1 MEKVIDYFQERKLY
15 PSVSFPQLTPA
26 ENDEVLRQIGL
37 PDEQRKLNTNA
48 EEVING
54 TLRKMNHTSPSS
66 LGFNLNLGLI
76 NEMNNAKGKEENEEI
91 MTVRIRKG
99 TEEAIGTVT
108 IKGDDEYGTIKF
120 LGTIKR
126 NDGGTPEIERDYLP
140 EWMSNCGTLRIS
152 REEFM
157 TGKISSIPTS
167 PNVDFS
173 FLYSKNPEQ
182 WEINI
187 LSLENGEW
195 NEGMNKVAF
204 GKYKKE
210 RPALKGVFSETSNSK
225 KAQKNRKSSN
235 RRSSKFV
242 TPSPEI
248 PKKKRVFH
256 RKSMGVSPESQ
267 IKLHSRITKKESNKT
282 VMK

>member
-54 TLRKMNHTSPSS
+54 TLRKMNHSS
-66 LGFNLNLGLI
+66 SSNLGFHLNLGLI
-76 NEMNNAKGKEENEEI
+76 NEVNNNTNGKEENHEEI

-108 IKGDDEYGTIKF
+108 IKGDEEYGTIKF
-120 LGTIKR
+120 LGTIKI
-126 NDGGTPEIERDYLP
+126 NDGGTPQIERDYLP

-152 REEFM
+152 REEFK
-157 TGKISSIPTS
+157 TGKISSIPQS

-210 RPALKGVFSETSNSK
+210 RPALKGIFSETSNSK
-225 KAQKNRKSSN
+225 KAQKNRKSN
-235 RRSSKFV
+235 RRSSKFI

-256 RKSMGVSPESQ
+256 RKSMGVSPEAQ
-267 IKLHSRITKKESNKT
+267 IKLHSRITKKESKT

>member
-1 MEKVIDYFQERKLY
+1 MNKVVDYFQERKLY
-15 PSVSFPQLTPA
+15 PSTSFPLLTVA
-26 ENDEVLRQIGL
+26 ENDEVLRKIGM
-37 PDEQRKLNTNA
+37 PDEQRKQNTNA

-54 TLRKMNHTSPSS
+54 TLRKMNSPSG
-66 LGFNLNLGLI
+66 LGFPLNLGL
-76 NEMNNAKGKEENEEI
+76 NEMNNANGKEEYEEI

-99 TEEAIGTVT
+99 SEEAIGTVT
-108 IKGDDEYGTIKF
+108 IKGDEEYGTIKF
-120 LGTIKR
+120 LGTITI
-126 NDGGTPEIERDYLP
+126 NDGGTPEIERDHLP
-140 EWMSNCGTLRIS
+140 EWMTNCGTLRIS
-152 REEFM
+152 REEFK
-157 TGKISSIPTS
+157 TGKISSIPQS

-210 RPALKGVFSETSNSK
+210 RPALKGIFSETSNSK
-225 KAQKNRKSSN
+225 KAQKNSKANRKSS
-235 RRSSKFV
+235 KFMNS
-242 TPSPEI
+242 PS
-248 PKKKRVFH
+248 PKKKRLFN
-256 RKSMGVSPESQ
+256 RKSMGVSPEAQS
-267 IKLHSRITKKESNKT
+267 KLHSKITKKESNKT